1 MTDDKSIFKYA
12 DENDT
17 TEEAEVVA
25 EIPEGVDDLPKYTP
39 PKIDRKNLDFDKGGE
54 K

>member
-1 MTDDKSIFKYA
+1 MTDDKSIYEYG
-12 DENDT
+12 ENP
-17 TEEAEVVA
+17 EEAEVVP
-25 EIPEGVDDLPKYTP
+25 EIPEGVDDLPKYEP